1 MRNVIDQMPNTPE
14 ECLYSY
20 KNMFGTVK
28 CRLSKKECTLKKDE
42 KTGEDEC
49 DKLMPLDDTLRDALK
64 AYTKVL
70 DKKF

>member
-1 MRNVIDQMPNTPE
+1 
-14 ECLYSY
+14 
-20 KNMFGTVK
+20 MFGTVK

-70 DKKF
+70 DKKL